1 MVNAVVVPWML
12 SLFFLLLPLLF
23 FVDAVTVVATVAAAD
38 AAAHTDITLQTNF
51 YTVERKKKN
60 DRVNCLGGLV

>member
-23 FVDAVTVVATVAAAD
+23 FVDAVTVVATVAAA
-38 AAAHTDITLQTNF
+38 AAHTDITLQTNF